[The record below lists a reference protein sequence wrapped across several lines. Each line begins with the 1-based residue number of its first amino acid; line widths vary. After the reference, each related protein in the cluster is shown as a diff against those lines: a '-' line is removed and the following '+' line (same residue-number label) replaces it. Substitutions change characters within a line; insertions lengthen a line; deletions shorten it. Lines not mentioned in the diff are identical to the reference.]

1 MRHYGVLGGSDL
13 VKIMEQ
19 LGRTVIT
26 DYDYVVAHTNG
37 ELIGT
42 QSLKSFLGED
52 KLKEFI
58 NFTLHYI
65 ADLDIPI
72 KRLKDHDMEFSS
84 SRLYFIAQRAFE
96 LLKEST
102 SMELE
107 ATPDDEV
114 FSSNDEVQELWPL
127 GEVDPK
133 KARFPCC
140 TVWTPLL
147 HWACGDCLGGWNC
160 HRIW

>member
-52 KLKEFI
+52 KLKTWISQLKGCLLRGTFIEFRRGMI
-58 NFTLHYI
+58 NVS
-65 ADLDIPI
+65 PI
-72 KRLKDHDMEFSS
+72 GRNCS
-84 SRLYFIAQRAFE
+84 
-96 LLKEST
+96 
-102 SMELE
+102 
-107 ATPDDEV
+107 
-114 FSSNDEVQELWPL
+114 QE
-127 GEVDPK
+127 
-133 KARFPCC
+133 
-140 TVWTPLL
+140 
-147 HWACGDCLGGWNC
+147 
-160 HRIW
+160 

>member
-52 KLKEFI
+52 KLKVS
-58 NFTLHYI
+58 LY
-65 ADLDIPI
+65 LDIPI
-72 KRLKDHDMEFSS
+72 KRGTFIEFRRGMINVSPIGRNCS
-84 SRLYFIAQRAFE
+84 
-96 LLKEST
+96 
-102 SMELE
+102 
-107 ATPDDEV
+107 
-114 FSSNDEVQELWPL
+114 QE
-127 GEVDPK
+127 
-133 KARFPCC
+133 
-140 TVWTPLL
+140 
-147 HWACGDCLGGWNC
+147 
-160 HRIW
+160 

>member
-72 KRLKDHDMEFSS
+72 KRLF
-84 SRLYFIAQRAFE
+84 AQGYLHRVP
-96 LLKEST
+96 KR
-102 SMELE
+102 
-107 ATPDDEV
+107 
-114 FSSNDEVQELWPL
+114 ND
-127 GEVDPK
+127 
-133 KARFPCC
+133 
-140 TVWTPLL
+140 
-147 HWACGDCLGGWNC
+147 
-160 HRIW
+160 